1 MKGSR
6 HVILRD
12 GTHGLV
18 RPIVPSDGAA
28 LVAALEDLA
37 PDSRM
42 RRFLYDKASLSER
55 ELARLSN
62 PDGKDHIAF
71 GLAVDLEGE
80 FTPIAVARCFR
91 DPDDEELAE
100 IAVVTADAWQGKGA
114 GAELMRSLSDAAH
127 AVGIRKWFAPMF
139 SDNTS
144 MRRLLDGFA
153 EKVSERDVG
162 GGTVELV
169 YRIRPPTVPPFSP

>member
-1 MKGSR
+1 MIGER
-6 HVILRD
+6 NITLRD
-12 GTHGLV
+12 STPGYV

-28 LVAALEDLA
+28 LAAALEDLA

-42 RRFLYDKASLSER
+42 LRFLYEKTSLSER

-62 PDGKDHIAF
+62 PDGTDHLAY

-91 DPDDEELAE
+91 DPEDGKFAE

-114 GAELMRSLSDAAH
+114 GAELMRSLSAA
-127 AVGIRKWFAPMF
+127 AYEVGIRGWIAPMF
-139 SDNTS
+139 SENTA

-153 EKVSERDVG
+153 VKLSERDLG
-162 GGTVELV
+162 SGIVELV
-169 YRIRPPTVPPFSP
+169 YAIKDPSA

>member
-1 MKGSR
+1 MTGKR
-6 HVILRD
+6 NVILRD
-12 GTHGLV
+12 GTPGYV
-18 RPIVPSDGAA
+18 RPIVPSDRAA
-28 LVAALEDLA
+28 LAAALEDLA

-42 RRFLYDKASLSER
+42 RRFLFDRTSLSER

-62 PDGKDHIAF
+62 PDGFDHIAY

-91 DPDDEELAE
+91 DLEEGTQAE
-100 IAVVTADAWQGKGA
+100 IAVVTADAWQGIGA
-114 GAELMRSLSDAAH
+114 GAELMRSLSAAAH

-139 SDNTS
+139 SDNTE

-153 EKVSERDVG
+153 VKLSENDLG
-162 GGTVELV
+162 NGIVELV
-169 YRIRPPTVPPFSP
+169 YAIKDSSA